1 MCLNG
6 ERDEKMKKL
15 KQLILAGL
23 MLVVSGMP
31 LAVRAQVNEFYV
43 QDQANVLTQAVKEEI
58 SAWNETL
65 EKTKEKPQVVVMTL
79 PNLGG
84 DSIEVVAAQQF
95 ERLKIG
101 DKDLD
106 NGVLILLALEER
118 RVRIEV
124 GYGLEGAI
132 TDSLAGRILDNHL
145 SLLKEDNYSEGLLGI
160 FEQVL
165 AQIVQE
171 YGYEL
176 EGLPETMVEEGHS
189 VIVFLIFIFLLLFVC
204 DKLSRG
210 GGGRSSG
217 HRYYEFDYPGSSG
230 SSSFG
235 GGGSSGGG
243 GASAGF

>member
-1 MCLNG
+1 MG
-6 ERDEKMKKL
+6 
-15 KQLILAGL
+15 
-23 MLVVSGMP
+23 
-31 LAVRAQVNEFYV
+31 
-43 QDQANVLTQAVKEEI
+43 
-58 SAWNETL
+58 
-65 EKTKEKPQVVVMTL
+65 
-79 PNLGG
+79 
-84 DSIEVVAAQQF
+84 
-95 ERLKIG
+95 
-101 DKDLD
+101 
-106 NGVLILLALEER
+106 
-118 RVRIEV
+118 
-124 GYGLEGAI
+124 
-132 TDSLAGRILDNHL
+132 ILDNHL

-210 GGGRSSG
+210 GGGRSGG